1 LISQKKPRTIEDAVA
16 YFVKDAINDIFDGDA
31 FPNSFGFTKNYL
43 WENGIDYYTLRHR
56 SLQLYIENPYVSGL
70 IDRMLRNEISTGIIP
85 EPAPIASIIWPDT
98 AADERERLAVE
109 YAEKMSDAFQ
119 LYAGDYQIFDYKK
132 QLSYG
137 EFQNQ
142 VRLEA
147 MLCGDGIIIGRINQQ
162 TGLPCWDWINGNYIK
177 TNPEYEPRG
186 DNRIIHGVE
195 IDRHGRHI
203 AYHVESWDGEELSFR
218 RIPVTGEKSGRQ
230 ISWMVY
236 GGPKLLNQ
244 VRGIPLLG
252 NVLYM
257 LKDLDRYKNA
267 ELRAAVINGLFPM
280 YIYREQGSTPGS
292 GVIAGTGRYAPAAAG
307 TPASVAGQQA
317 TSLPTPA
324 VGGSAGLTPGIVME
338 RLAPGEKPE
347 SFNTQR
353 PNVNFGNF
361 EKIILSAISWSKGIP
376 PEIGVMQFGSSYSA
390 SRQASNE
397 YTINLKYQTYKN
409 SKDFGIIYSE
419 FIIQSALLGYIDLPG
434 FPASVLDSKQSQLRA
449 AWLKCEWSGISR
461 PSVDIQKESNAVR
474 NLVAG
479 GWITNDQVSREFSGM
494 DFRTVQTKLRR
505 EKELMDHNGFKQKT
519 QNESHVPAPAQRKDA
534 ELQQAEQELEDYL
547 TNGNE
552 EGKELWD
559 NYQCA
564 LDNSAQAILTAM
576 EKVPSTEKRKL
587 NRGKR
592 GNKR

>member
-1 LISQKKPRTIEDAVA
+1 LISREKPRTIEEAVA
-16 YFVKDAINDIFDGDA
+16 YFVKDAVNDIFDGDT

-85 EPAPIASIIWPDT
+85 EPAPIASIIWPD
-98 AADERERLAVE
+98 ADVDKRERLAVE

-132 QLSYG
+132 QFSYG

-186 DNRIIHGVE
+186 DNRVIHGVE

-203 AYHVESWDGEELSFR
+203 AYHVENWNGEELSFR

-236 GGPKLLNQ
+236 GGQKLLNQ

-280 YIYREQGSTPGS
+280 YLYREKEGGPGTS
-292 GVIAGTGRYAPAAAG
+292 VIAGMGRYGAPSAG
-307 TPASVAGQQA
+307 TPASVESQQGQAAQGN
-317 TSLPTPA
+317 LPAPPPHPVPPT
-324 VGGSAGLTPGIVME
+324 AGLSPGIVME
-338 RLAPGEKPE
+338 RLAPGEKPV
-347 SFNTQR
+347 SFDTQR

-434 FPASVLDSKQSQLRA
+434 FLASVFDPQQWRLRG

-519 QNESHVPAPAQRKDA
+519 QNESHVPAPVRQEDA
-534 ELQQAEQELEDYL
+534 ELQQAEGELEDYL

-559 NYQCA
+559 NYRCA
-564 LDNSAQAILTAM
+564 LDHSAQALIAAL
-576 EKVPSTEKRKL
+576 EKVPSTEKRKT
-587 NRGKR
+587 
-592 GNKR
+592 